1 MTSSSNVKS
10 NILFKDT
17 DVAFEHYN
25 QRSMRDIVS
34 AYYRMQSER
43 SVLSAHSN
51 KLQESEYNHDV
62 LDRVSDVFV
71 SIEDS
76 LYPLFETFSSQYRV
90 GQWALLHSGITPVFV
105 AGLISNIDISK
116 AYNVSSV
123 YRYCGID
130 PSLTYVKGSKVPWNT
145 DLKSLVWKIGQSISK
160 SNTDKHSFY
169 VDLYHQ
175 NRTSCQ
181 QVNLSGGYSQKAK
194 DTLANRNIKNTAIRQ
209 TLESGFLPDVYID
222 AQARK
227 FAVKIFLA
235 HFHTVWY
242 EDYHSA
248 LNSNP
253 TVAPRFR
260 NSDYSDVYH
269 IDVPN
274 YVKAVASKHNGYII

>member
-1 MTSSSNVKS
+1 MTSSSNAKL
-10 NILFKDT
+10 NILFNDT
-17 DVAFEHYN
+17 DVTLQHYN

-43 SVLSAHSN
+43 SILSAHSD

-62 LDRVSDVFV
+62 LNRVSDVFV

-76 LYPLFETFSSQYRV
+76 LYPLFETFSLQYKV

-130 PSLTYVKGSKVPWNT
+130 PSLTYVKGSKVLWNA

-160 SNTDKHSFY
+160 CTTSKNSFY

-181 QVNLSGGYSQKAK
+181 QINLSGGYSHKAK
-194 DTLANRNIKNTAIRQ
+194 DILTNRNIKNTAIRRK
-209 TLESGFLPDVYID
+209 LESGFLPDVYID

-227 FAVKIFLA
+227 FVVKIFLA

-242 EDYHSA
+242 EDYHSV
-248 LNSNP
+248 LNLNP
-253 TVAPRFR
+253 TAAPRFR
-260 NSDYSDVYH
+260 SSEHSDIYY

-274 YVKAVASKHNGYII
+274 YVRAIDSKHDGYII